1 MLVFEGGSN
10 IFRYISLL
18 PHRNVRGGG
27 GRGRVG
33 LGPRH
38 FAIRRGGGVVG
49 SRRGCREQGE
59 EGRVLPSSRRGCVDV
74 EIERGGRILPSS
86 RRRCQDRER
95 RRGEPPPHA
104 VDVEIERGGESS
116 PLLVPW
122 MSRSREEGKNPSS
135 RRGCQDREGRGEYS
149 PPRAVD
155 IENKK
160 RRGEFSPPRA
170 VDVEIERGGEKPLL
184 TPWL

>member
-18 PHRNVRGGG
+18 PRRNARGGG

-38 FAIRRGGGVVG
+38 FAIQRGGGVVG

-104 VDVEIERGGESS
+104 VDVEIERGG
-116 PLLVPW
+116 
-122 MSRSREEGKNPSS
+122 
-135 RRGCQDREGRGEYS
+135 
-149 PPRAVD
+149 
-155 IENKK
+155 
-160 RRGEFSPPRA
+160 
-170 VDVEIERGGEKPLL
+170 GEKPLL
-184 TPWL
+184 TPWLSRSRGEGRVLPSSRRGYREQEEEGRVLPSSRRGCRD